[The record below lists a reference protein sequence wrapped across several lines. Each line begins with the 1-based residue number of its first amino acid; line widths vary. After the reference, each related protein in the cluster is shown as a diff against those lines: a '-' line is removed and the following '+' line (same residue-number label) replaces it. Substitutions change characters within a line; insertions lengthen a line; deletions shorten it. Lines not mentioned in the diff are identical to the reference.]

1 MERCFRIHVHTLITE
16 EICSVTSRVH
26 EHSQLSCVAK
36 KREGMPRLG
45 QICRAHDES

>member
-1 MERCFRIHVHTLITE
+1 MERCFRMHVHTLITE

-36 KREGMPRLG
+36 KKGGHAAFGADLS
-45 QICRAHDES
+45 RA